1 MKDTEKLRAYAARLK
16 EAQKYNTEIGYSDIA
31 VDALLDCCET
41 LANLLDQIDRAN
53 EFMKEKGLIK

>member
-16 EAQKYNTEIGYSDIA
+16 EAQTYNTEIGYSDIA

>member
-1 MKDTEKLRAYAARLK
+1 MKDTEKLRADAARLK
-16 EAQKYNTEIGYSDIA
+16 KVQKYNTEIGYGDLT
-31 VDALLDCCET
+31 VYALLDCCET

>member
-16 EAQKYNTEIGYSDIA
+16 KAQKYNTDMAYSDLT

-41 LANLLDQIDRAN
+41 LASLLDQIDRAN

>member
-1 MKDTEKLRAYAARLK
+1 MKDTEKLRVDAARLK
-16 EAQKYNTEIGYSDIA
+16 EAQKYNTERGYSDLT

-41 LANLLDQIDRAN
+41 LENLLEQIDRAN

>member
-1 MKDTEKLRAYAARLK
+1 MKDTEKLRADAERLK
-16 EAQKYNTEIGYSDIA
+16 EAQKYNTDRGYSDIT

-53 EFMKEKGLIK
+53 KFMKGNGLIK